1 MACAAPA
8 KDAFDYLTAA
18 TPICIAAFV
27 AWMAYRQSKINEGK
41 LRLDL
46 YNKRFE
52 VYSRTLDFYHALLD
66 YGGSDADNKHFKALH
81 NLFIKS
87 YRESQFLFEHK
98 DGIYTLLGEM
108 HTRSFK
114 ITGCKDHGKELAE
127 ASPEEYVKMYN
138 ESQVAMQWFGDS
150 IPKLEKAMERYLN
163 FHKIAV

>member
-1 MACAAPA
+1 MACVTPA
-8 KDAFDYLTAA
+8 KDAYDYLTAA

-52 VYSRTLDFYHALLD
+52 VYSRTLDFYHALLN
-66 YGGSDADNKHFKALH
+66 YGGTNEKKEVFIAVH

-87 YRESQFLFEHK
+87 YRESQFLFEPK
-98 DGIYTLLGEM
+98 DGIYKLLDEM

-127 ASPEEYVKMYN
+127 SAPDEYVKMYN
-138 ESQVAMQWFGDS
+138 ESQNAMQWFGES
-150 IPKLEKAMERYLN
+150 IPKLEKSMERYLN